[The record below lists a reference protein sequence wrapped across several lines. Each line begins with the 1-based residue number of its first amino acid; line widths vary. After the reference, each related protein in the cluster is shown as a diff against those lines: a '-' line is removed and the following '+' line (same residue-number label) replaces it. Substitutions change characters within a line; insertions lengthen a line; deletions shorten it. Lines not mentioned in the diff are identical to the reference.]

1 MRKNQI
7 LIFLITLAGISLF
20 QIKDSDAQTTI
31 RSELVISPF
40 YADSSYKIGDWILPE
55 SIEVY
60 LNDSLISDSFW
71 QFDELIGEWAIN
83 SEFRNSF
90 NEVNLVRIEYEAYPL
105 AIQRTYQNREI
116 RSLDSS
122 FYDLE
127 NDSLSKE
134 LIQSSSQ
141 NTFDDSDLNQRGSLS
156 RGIIVGTNQDFALES
171 GLQFELFGQLTDDVS
186 INASLTD
193 KSIPFQPDGTTQNIR
208 EFDRVFIQ
216 LQSNSTTI
224 EMGDV
229 DVSFEQSTFARLNR
243 RLQGAAGYTT
253 TQYGDLNAA
262 LSVVRGTFKSVS
274 FEGQD
279 GVQGPYRLTGRD
291 GEEFVI
297 ILAGTERVFING
309 QRMSRG
315 EENDYI
321 IDYGLG
327 EVHFTN
333 NLLIKDETRILIEYE
348 YVDQNFNRTLIAAEA
363 KEELFEG
370 RFKFG
375 ASVIRQADGDELLS
389 QQSLTE
395 SDIAMLREVGDNL
408 DEAVVSGER
417 VANGEDD
424 NNIRYAKVDTTVGG
438 ENYEIFKNIP
448 GFSQSI
454 YIVRFSK
461 VEDGTGS
468 YRRTGS
474 SVNGLLYEWVGP
486 GLGDYEP
493 FRRLPAPEQQQMVA
507 LTSSFSL
514 SDKVE
519 LYGEWA
525 ASSFDQ
531 NRFSNLDDG
540 DNNDFSYISGFRI
553 NEAESGIGKI
563 SASLQRRYSGERF
576 EYFERTKEVEFNRRW
591 NISRDIQTQESIN
604 EASLQIQPFENTTL
618 KGEYGFINRSDFQ
631 GYRQGAQLQS
641 SENTFNINYTQD
653 WVRSEDEVLNQQG
666 NWFRQKGSFG
676 KELLGRWI
684 PYVGFEQ
691 EKRKEK
697 SLQTDSLLNSS
708 FSFYEIGPGLRF
720 TSSVLDVDANVVYR
734 SENRV
739 LDDELQHQSTAIE
752 QRVSVNYRP
761 NDYIGTQNKL
771 SIRSKDFTQAFEEE
785 GRVNRRGLLIRSV
798 TDYETESDFLNGQLF
813 YEANTERRALVQ
825 EAYIEVGSELGQY
838 VWIDSNEDGVQ
849 QIDEFFPELSPNEG
863 IYVRQYLPT
872 DELFPVIDLR
882 ARFRNELTPLRFLGE
897 KSKLTGILSNILL
910 RSRIDVSENSTTQEL
925 SDVYLL
931 KLDTFRNDS
940 TTVQGRLIW
949 EKELDIFPT
958 IQKGDVRVGYNQST
972 SLNQRSTESQELFS
986 TLWYINS
993 SYQVAE
999 RTRLSTDFMT
1009 GINKAESDQ
1018 LSSRN
1023 FDIRSSTITPAIETT
1038 INRSW
1043 QTSFSVSYAS
1053 KIDRQPDE
1061 SVKAQILKVT
1071 NSHRAFLWR
1080 KLQANG
1086 RLELRNAKVEGNSTT
1101 LGTFELTDGTGL
1113 GTNLIWS
1120 FTGSYRA
1127 SELIRVSFNYD
1138 GRTVK
1143 DRPDIHTLKL
1153 VVSAV
1158 F

>member
-1 MRKNQI
+1 M
-7 LIFLITLAGISLF
+7 LF
-20 QIKDSDAQTTI
+20 SFQNVEAQTAI
-31 RSELVISPF
+31 RSEKQLSPF
-40 YADSSYKIGDWILPE
+40 NPDSVYWLGDWVLPE
-55 SIEVY
+55 TIKAFT
-60 LNDSLISDSFW
+60 NDALLPNSVW
-71 QFDELIGEWAIN
+71 QFDQALGSWSIRPGFRDQLKDFISVRLEFEVYPFAIRR
-83 SEFRNSF
+83 S
-90 NEVNLVRIEYEAYPL
+90 
-105 AIQRTYQNREI
+105 YQNREI

-122 FYDLE
+122 FYDIG
-127 NDSLSKE
+127 NDSLSQE
-134 LIQSSSQ
+134 LIRSSSQ
-141 NTFDDSDLNQRGSLS
+141 NAFDDSDLDQRGSLS

-171 GLQFELFGQLTDDVS
+171 GLQFELSGQLTDDVS

-193 KSIPFQPDGTTQNIR
+193 RSIPIQPDGTTQNIR

-216 LQSNSTTI
+216 LQSQNTTI

-229 DVSFEQSTFARLNR
+229 DVSFEQSLFARLNR

-253 TQYGDLNAA
+253 TQYGDYNAV
-262 LSVVRGTFKSVS
+262 LSVVRGTFKSLS

-297 ILAGTERVFING
+297 VLAGTERVFING
-309 QRMSRG
+309 QRVQRG

-327 EVHFTN
+327 EVFFTN

-348 YVDQNFNRTLIAAEA
+348 YIDQNFNRTLVAAEA
-363 KEELFEG
+363 GEEFFDG
-370 RFKFG
+370 KFKLG

-395 SDIAMLREVGDNL
+395 SDIAVLRGVGDNL
-408 DEAVVSGER
+408 DAAVVPGDRLAE
-417 VANGEDD
+417 GEDD
-424 NNIRYAKVDTTVGG
+424 NNVRYAKVDTTVGG
-438 ENYEIFKNIP
+438 QTYEIFKNIP
-448 GFSQSI
+448 GSSQSI

-468 YRRTGS
+468 YRRVES

-486 GLGDYEP
+486 NQGDYEP

-507 LTSSFSL
+507 INSSFSL
-514 SDKVE
+514 ADNIE

-525 ASSFDQ
+525 ASSYDK
-531 NRFSNLDDG
+531 NRFSGLDDN
-540 DNNDFSYISGFRI
+540 DNNDFSYLSGFRI
-553 NEAESGIGKI
+553 KEIDSGIGKI
-563 SASLQRRYSGERF
+563 SASVQRRYSGERF

-591 NISRDIQTQESIN
+591 NISREIQTKEAIN
-604 EASLQIQPFENTTL
+604 EATLQLQPSSNTIL
-618 KGEYGFINRSDFQ
+618 RGEYGFINRSNFN
-631 GYRQGAQLQS
+631 GYRQGANLQS
-641 SENTFNINYTQD
+641 MEKGFMLNYDQD
-653 WVRSEDEVLNQQG
+653 WVRSEDDVLDQKG
-666 NWFRQKGSFG
+666 DWFRQIGSIG
-676 KELLGRWI
+676 KELFGKWT

-691 EKRKEK
+691 EKREER
-697 SLQTDSLLNSS
+697 SLQNDSLLNSS

-720 TSSVLDVDANVVYR
+720 NSGSLGIDANVVYR

-739 LDDELQHQSTAIE
+739 LENELQHQSTALE
-752 QRVSVNYRP
+752 QRLSFNFRP
-761 NDYIGTQNKL
+761 NNYIGTQNK
-771 SIRSKDFTQAFEEE
+771 IAVRSKEFTKEFEQQ
-785 GRVNRRGLLIRSV
+785 GRANRRGLLIRSV

-813 YEANTERRALVQ
+813 YEANTERRALLQ
-825 EAYIEVGSELGQY
+825 EAYIEVGPELGQY

-863 IYVRQYLPT
+863 IFVRQFLPS
-872 DELFPVIDLR
+872 DDLFPVIDMK
-882 ARFRNELTPLRFLGE
+882 ARFRNEIKPLKFLGDGTE
-897 KSKLTGILSNILL
+897 LNRILSNMQL
-910 RSRIDVSENSTTQEL
+910 RSRIDITENSTTEEL

-931 KLDTFRNDS
+931 RLNTFRNDS

-949 EKELDIFPT
+949 EKELDILPAT
-958 IQKGDVRVGYNQST
+958 QKADVRLGYNESR

-986 TLWYINS
+986 SLVYINS
-993 SYQVAE
+993 SYQIAE
-999 RTRLSTDFMT
+999 RTRLSGDFT
-1009 GINKAESDQ
+1009 SGTNEAQSDQ
-1018 LSSRN
+1018 LASRN
-1023 FDIRSSTITPAIETT
+1023 FDIRSTTITPGIETT

-1053 KIDRQPDE
+1053 KIDREPIE
-1061 SVKAQILKVT
+1061 SVNARILKVT
-1071 NSHRAFLWR
+1071 NSHRAFLFR
-1080 KLQANG
+1080 KLQANA
-1086 RLELRNAKVEGNSTT
+1086 RVELRNARVDGSSSS
-1101 LGTFELTDGTGL
+1101 LGTFELTEGTGL

-1138 GRTVK
+1138 GRTVR